1 MRREWREE
9 ELKRGED
16 QEREE
21 RGREREGDGRWSEGV
36 RVKTRDRS

>member
-16 QEREE
+16 REREE
-21 RGREREGDGRWSEGV
+21 RGGKERGTADG
-36 RVKTRDRS
+36 VKG

>member
-16 QEREE
+16 REREE

-36 RVKTRDRS
+36 RVKMRDRS